1 MFGASKKK
9 KAAEEAA
16 AQEGGKKKKL
26 TKKEKEKAERELRAN
41 LPTRAEVGRK
51 GVFEMQ
57 GSLQYT
63 FAVGQIPGGPFY
75 PVDVIIKG
83 HMLYLFE
90 AGDGHRPSSK
100 PRGFF
105 LIKKAM
111 LIEIGIL
118 QNPPLPPHT
127 NVFRIEFEKKQMG
140 HRAYFFKAA
149 SNKELQRW
157 IADLSW
163 RVDAGE
169 RQIRGKF
176 EPDVKSGVGGGGPQ
190 AAVAKSS
197 ELQLQPSVA
206 AASRIPHDMRR
217 KQIDETERGLE
228 LVPERVLGMVVRYDV
243 KHTVDEED
251 DEDALNVEPEQVKK
265 KTDKGKAAERKEEDR
280 KARGTFQMTV
290 KK

>member
-1 MFGASKKK
+1 MFGANKKK

-41 LPTRAEVGRK
+41 LPTRGEVGRK
-51 GVFEMQ
+51 GVFEMH
-57 GSLQYT
+57 GPLQYT

-90 AGDGHRPSSK
+90 AGDGHRPSAK

-105 LIKKAM
+105 LIKKAV

-118 QNPPLPPHT
+118 QNPPLPPHS
-127 NVFRIEFEKKQMG
+127 NVFRIEFEKKQMA
-140 HRAYFFKAA
+140 HRAYFFKAT

-176 EPDVKSGVGGGGPQ
+176 EPDGKSGVGGGGPH
-190 AAVAKSS
+190 AAVAKRS

-217 KQIDETERGLE
+217 KLIDETEKGVE
-228 LVPERVLGMVVRYDV
+228 LLPERVLGMVVRYDI
-243 KHTVDEED
+243 KHVVED
-251 DEDALNVEPEQVKK
+251 DDNEDALDVEPEQKVKK
-265 KTDKGKAAERKEEDR
+265 QRAKAAANKDDER
-280 KARGTFQMTV
+280 KARGTFKMTV
-290 KK
+290 RK

>member
-1 MFGASKKK
+1 MFGGNKKK

-57 GSLQYT
+57 GPLQYT
-63 FAVGQIPGGPFY
+63 WAVGQIPGGPFY

-90 AGDGHRPSSK
+90 AGDGHRPSAK

-105 LIKKAM
+105 MIKKAV

-127 NVFRIEFEKKQMG
+127 NVFRLEFEKKQMG
-140 HRAYFFKAA
+140 HRAYFFKAT

-176 EPDVKSGVGGGGPQ
+176 EPDAKFGVGGGGPQ
-190 AAVAKSS
+190 AAVAKRS

-217 KQIDETERGLE
+217 KQIDETEKGIE
-228 LVPERVLGMVVRYDV
+228 LVPERVLGMVVRYETKQV
-243 KHTVDEED
+243 VEEEG
-251 DEDALNVEPEQVKK
+251 DEDALHVEPEVVKK
-265 KTDKGKAAERKEEDR
+265 KEKAKAAASKEDDR
-280 KARGTFQMTV
+280 RARGTFKMTV